1 MILHCNPLS
10 ADIERSQ
17 CSCLEGTEFHL
28 DENGDVIWK
37 PPADIDPSIPIFLC
51 ETYTTTTETSN
62 PTIQFY
68 GDLPDSIL
76 EFKLKIRKNVIYL
89 EHKDWCTLQ
98 CVKISTTGDLRN
110 LPYSLSSALEEGFFS
125 DLTMLDK
132 SGNVFR
138 LHTTILYLSNPQVD
152 WSENGKFFTKYNK
165 KLPEEVL
172 STIMYFMYTEC
183 LPDNLTEDTARQ
195 AIQVLKSFPGFEP
208 FQKTC
213 GIFLKSESIKQK
225 IKLLTYDIHDCMT
238 RIVDLFS
245 DKIQSVEN
253 DADGE
258 GSSSDSVTGSVIT
271 NPSKLCYA
279 INQSLREIAVAST
292 KFSMI
297 CDLFGKN
304 RKEFAKEEKHEI
316 IKFTR
321 SRVIVFIGQLEN
333 LCQILQQK
341 LSNLSSVKKR
351 QIISYLVPEIDT
363 SLGTTY
369 DFLLRLK
376 LVVERMISRSS
387 SNNPSCSDF
396 KGGKTPHKSKKF
408 FASSVIGKALERY
421 VWMTST
427 GKSESITKSW
437 DQLISEDLPYL
448 VQQLNTLQADFDES
462 ITMTEWKSM
471 FKMVSS
477 SISWILSKLRNN
489 KHYQPFLVYLTDLV
503 QLHQFKEMV
512 GCLGLL
518 DHQSTHSSSN
528 TVISENSLQNEGNCL
543 KSLPPRKESRLPQ
556 NALQLFKSGR
566 STDMLFEIYTSQDE
580 LDGNFSFAKKDPS
593 AEGKYVIKAHRVIMA
608 ARCNWFQRALLSGM
622 KESIEKKIKIYD
634 ANVSTFEKILEF
646 LYCGHLETEQM
657 SAEKLTDIL
666 VLSDRYEVDVLRKI
680 SEQSLTSH
688 LNDDTTLYLLSIS
701 DQLDLKNLKVA
712 AIDYIKKHTKLLSCE
727 DFYKLTDEMQHK
739 IYQSIAWTPPRS
751 LSPDQPLLDENTSHS
766 DSSASSQDGE
776 EDGPQCV
783 RHETFTHIAYDFSLL
798 QVDEDDTSTHRLRQG
813 DERQG
818 GDETI
823 AEHLSLSVQNADR
836 LEECVS
842 NLREVVGESVSREG
856 LIQLCLAADYDI
868 NRALNFFFSS

>member
-76 EFKLKIRKNVIYL
+76 EF
-89 EHKDWCTLQ
+89 
-98 CVKISTTGDLRN
+98 KISTTGDLRN

-408 FASSVIGKALERY
+408 FASSVIGKALY
-421 VWMTST
+421 
-427 GKSESITKSW
+427 K
-437 DQLISEDLPYL
+437 LPYL